1 MTTKTVIKSM
11 STSEMTNLLRL
22 IPVGDPKLEIDIVRN
37 KYETEKS
44 VFYSLNMK
52 YIDPT
57 DPSKNYNIGKWIRFQ
72 ASIPSFEDQ
81 LKLYTTRLANKAANP
96 GLSQVYAPDGS
107 VNIFMSRGNM
117 EASGNENVFEFT
129 EELTKHLDFH
139 VKKLKN
145 SSGSSMEL
153 VSIEV
158 FTEKGSGIP
167 MTFNFINDVKFRN
180 NDHPQNGYNM
190 TKLFD
195 SKTNQALRHPTSED
209 DEVPNRGG
217 NNFNE
222 KFVANYNLGNVH
234 ELIKS
239 GNLINPGKFKLDFR
253 APKDSVGGKPRDGQ
267 LIKIKYVIMEATID
281 RTVFNSYDRSDE
293 LKKLKPEIDE
303 FASRFVH
310 DEESKPEVSVKTE
323 VSQSLTES
331 DIQQQMSNMYST
343 ETATSVPS
351 IPVKSIS
358 KPKSIP
364 PIKMHSVNMSE
375 FVSGAPSRV

>member
-1 MTTKTVIKSM
+1 MATKTVIKSM
-11 STSEMTNLLRL
+11 STSEMANFLRL

-52 YIDPT
+52 YVDPT
-57 DPSKNYNIGKWIRFQ
+57 DSSKNYNIGKWIRFQ
-72 ASIPSFEDQ
+72 ASIPAFEDQ

-117 EASGNENVFEFT
+117 EAAGNENVFEFT
-129 EELTKHLDFH
+129 EELTKHLVFH
-139 VKKLKN
+139 IKKLKN
-145 SSGSSMEL
+145 SSGATMEL
-153 VSIEV
+153 IPIEV
-158 FTEKGSGIP
+158 TTEKGSGIP

-195 SKTNQALRHPTSED
+195 SKNNQALRHPTAED

-217 NNFNE
+217 NNFND

-303 FASRFVH
+303 FSSRFQH
-310 DEESKPEVSVKTE
+310 NEESKVEEDVKS
-323 VSQSLTES
+323 SQLTES
-331 DIQQQMSNMYST
+331 DIQQQMASMYST
-343 ETATSVPS
+343 ETTTSVPA
-351 IPVKSIS
+351 IPVKSQGKVPTITTT
-358 KPKSIP
+358 
-364 PIKMHSVNMSE
+364 KMHNINMSE
-375 FVSGAPSRV
+375 FVSGAPARV